1 MQVYFDKENLIS
13 FLKERKDSRFKYCE
27 ETLLQHCHIF
37 MNFPKEELLEDS
49 DENEMIKDWMKS
61 CADGFDTVSWHWGCV
76 FPLRPIK
83 SNVAKTFTPLQHS
96 AVYLI
101 NDEKLSLLKDKHQY
115 LVSNFGE
122 ELEVLAQLWFDDRQY
137 TKNVFPELDSWAKLM
152 DYQSPCSDI
161 IICDQYIIKNESLL
175 DFNLYKLLLQLCY
188 SSTQSKMNIVIF
200 TLKES
205 NGCQCVD
212 CSILKNKIQQILEEK
227 TGLKPNVAIITGSSK
242 KLGEHD
248 RTIFTNYK
256 LYNSGDSFNYFNSK
270 GEIITDGRFFYVH
283 SLVSKDNKMTACLFL
298 KDMQK
303 LYDNIKNT
311 APDNIY
317 KESACKCNYLVL

>member
-1 MQVYFDKENLIS
+1 MQVYFDKENLVS

-27 ETLLQHCHIF
+27 ETLLNHCHIF

-49 DENEMIKDWMKS
+49 DENEIIKDWMKS
-61 CADGFDTVSWHWGCV
+61 CTDGFDTESWHWGCV

-115 LVSNFGE
+115 LVSDFGE
-122 ELEVLAQLWFDDRQY
+122 EIEVLAQLWFDDRQY
-137 TKNVFPELDSWAKLM
+137 TKNIFPKLDSWAKLM

-161 IICDQYIIKNESLL
+161 IICDQYIIMNENLL
-175 DFNLYKLLLQLCY
+175 DFNLYELLLQLCY
-188 SSTQSKMNIVIF
+188 SSAQSKMNIVIF

-205 NGCQCVD
+205 NGRRCVD

-227 TGLKPNVAIITGSSK
+227 TGLKPNVAIITGSSQ

-256 LYNSGDSFNYFNSK
+256 LYNSGDSFNYFDSK
-270 GEIITDGRFFYVH
+270 GSKITDGRFFHVH
-283 SLVSKDNKMTACLFL
+283 SLVSKDNESTACLFL
-298 KDMQK
+298 KDMQI
-303 LYDNIKNT
+303 LYQ
-311 APDNIY
+311 
-317 KESACKCNYLVL
+317 

>member
-27 ETLLQHCHIF
+27 ETLLHHCHIF
-37 MNFPKEELLEDS
+37 MNFPKDELLEDS

-115 LVSNFGE
+115 LVSDFGE
-122 ELEVLAQLWFDDRQY
+122 EIEVLAQLWFDDRQY
-137 TKNVFPELDSWAKLM
+137 TKNIFPKLDSWAKLM

-161 IICDQYIIKNESLL
+161 IICDQYIIMNENLL
-175 DFNLYKLLLQLCY
+175 DFNLYELLLQLCY
-188 SSTQSKMNIVIF
+188 SSAQSKMNIVIF

-205 NGCQCVD
+205 NGRRCVD
-212 CSILKNKIQQILEEK
+212 CSILKNKIQKILEEK
-227 TGLKPNVAIITGSSK
+227 TGLKPNVAIITGSSQ

-256 LYNSGDSFNYFNSK
+256 LYNSGDSFNYFDSK
-270 GEIITDGRFFYVH
+270 GSKITDGRFFHVH
-283 SLVSKDNKMTACLFL
+283 SLVSKDNESTACLFL
-298 KDMQK
+298 KDMQI

-317 KESACKCNYLVL
+317 KETACKCNYLVL

>member
-1 MQVYFDKENLIS
+1 
-13 FLKERKDSRFKYCE
+13 
-27 ETLLQHCHIF
+27 
-37 MNFPKEELLEDS
+37 MNFPKDELLEDS

-61 CADGFDTVSWHWGCV
+61 CTDGFDTVSWNWGCV

-205 NGCQCVD
+205 KGCQCVD
-212 CSILKNKIQQILEEK
+212 CSILKNKIQQILEER
-227 TGLKPNVAIITGSSK
+227 TGLKPNVAIITGSSQ

>member
-1 MQVYFDKENLIS
+1 MQVYFDKENLVS

-27 ETLLQHCHIF
+27 ETLLNHCHIF

-61 CADGFDTVSWHWGCV
+61 CTDGFDTESWHWGCV

-115 LVSNFGE
+115 LVSDFGE
-122 ELEVLAQLWFDDRQY
+122 EIEVLAQLWFDDRQY
-137 TKNVFPELDSWAKLM
+137 TKNIFPILDSWAKLM

-161 IICDQYIIKNESLL
+161 IICDQYIIMNENLL
-175 DFNLYKLLLQLCY
+175 DFNLYELLLQLCY
-188 SSTQSKMNIVIF
+188 SSAQSKMNIVIF

-205 NGCQCVD
+205 NGRRCVD
-212 CSILKNKIQQILEEK
+212 CSILKNKIQKILEEK
-227 TGLKPNVAIITGSSK
+227 TGLKPNVAIITGSSQ

-256 LYNSGDSFNYFNSK
+256 LYNSGDSFNYFDSK
-270 GEIITDGRFFYVH
+270 GSKITDGRFFHVH
-283 SLVSKDNKMTACLFL
+283 SLVSKDNESTACHFL
-298 KDMQK
+298 KDMQI

-317 KESACKCNYLVL
+317 KETACKCNYLVL

>member
-13 FLKERKDSRFKYCE
+13 FLRERKDSRFKYCE

-61 CADGFDTVSWHWGCV
+61 CTDGFDTEPWHWGCV

-161 IICDQYIIKNESLL
+161 IICDQYIITI
-175 DFNLYKLLLQLCY
+175 LC
-188 SSTQSKMNIVIF
+188 
-200 TLKES
+200 
-205 NGCQCVD
+205 
-212 CSILKNKIQQILEEK
+212 
-227 TGLKPNVAIITGSSK
+227 
-242 KLGEHD
+242 
-248 RTIFTNYK
+248 
-256 LYNSGDSFNYFNSK
+256 
-270 GEIITDGRFFYVH
+270 
-283 SLVSKDNKMTACLFL
+283 
-298 KDMQK
+298 
-303 LYDNIKNT
+303 
-311 APDNIY
+311 
-317 KESACKCNYLVL
+317 

>member
-1 MQVYFDKENLIS
+1 
-13 FLKERKDSRFKYCE
+13 
-27 ETLLQHCHIF
+27 
-37 MNFPKEELLEDS
+37 MNFPKDELLEDS

-61 CADGFDTVSWHWGCV
+61 CTDGFDTVSWNWGCV

-212 CSILKNKIQQILEEK
+212 CSILKK
-227 TGLKPNVAIITGSSK
+227 
-242 KLGEHD
+242 
-248 RTIFTNYK
+248 
-256 LYNSGDSFNYFNSK
+256 
-270 GEIITDGRFFYVH
+270 
-283 SLVSKDNKMTACLFL
+283 
-298 KDMQK
+298 
-303 LYDNIKNT
+303 
-311 APDNIY
+311 
-317 KESACKCNYLVL
+317 

>member
-1 MQVYFDKENLIS
+1 
-13 FLKERKDSRFKYCE
+13 
-27 ETLLQHCHIF
+27 
-37 MNFPKEELLEDS
+37 MNFPKDELLEDS

-61 CADGFDTVSWHWGCV
+61 CTDGFDTESWHWGCV

-115 LVSNFGE
+115 LVSDFGE
-122 ELEVLAQLWFDDRQY
+122 EIEVLAQLWFDDRQY
-137 TKNVFPELDSWAKLM
+137 TKNIFPKLDSWAKLM

-161 IICDQYIIKNESLL
+161 IICDQYIIMNENLL
-175 DFNLYKLLLQLCY
+175 DFNLYELLLQLCY
-188 SSTQSKMNIVIF
+188 SSAQSKMNIVIF

-205 NGCQCVD
+205 NGRRCVD

-227 TGLKPNVAIITGSSK
+227 TGLKPNVAIITGSSQ

-256 LYNSGDSFNYFNSK
+256 LYNSGDSFNYFDSK
-270 GEIITDGRFFYVH
+270 GSKITDGRFFHVH
-283 SLVSKDNKMTACLFL
+283 SLVSKDNESTACLFL
-298 KDMQK
+298 KDMQI

-317 KESACKCNYLVL
+317 KETACKCNYLVL

>member
-27 ETLLQHCHIF
+27 ETLLNHCHIF

-61 CADGFDTVSWHWGCV
+61 CTDGFDTETWHWGCF

-115 LVSNFGE
+115 LVSDLGK

-137 TKNVFPELDSWAKLM
+137 TKNIFPELNNWSKLM

-200 TLKES
+200 TLKEF
-205 NGCQCVD
+205 NGCRSVD
-212 CSILKNKIQQILEEK
+212 CSIIKNKIQQILEEK
-227 TGLKPNVAIITGSSK
+227 TGLKPNVAIITGSSQ

-270 GEIITDGRFFYVH
+270 GEIITKGRFFHVY
-283 SLVSKDNKMTACLFL
+283 SLVSKDNKVTACLFL
-298 KDMQK
+298 KDMQI

-317 KESACKCNYLVL
+317 KGTACKCNYLVL

>member
-1 MQVYFDKENLIS
+1 MD
-13 FLKERKDSRFKYCE
+13 
-27 ETLLQHCHIF
+27 
-37 MNFPKEELLEDS
+37 
-49 DENEMIKDWMKS
+49 KS
-61 CADGFDTVSWHWGCV
+61 CTDGFDTEPWHWGCV

-200 TLKES
+200 TLKET

-227 TGLKPNVAIITGSSK
+227 TGLKPNVAIITGSSQ

-256 LYNSGDSFNYFNSK
+256 LYNSGDSFNYFDSK
-270 GEIITDGRFFYVH
+270 GSKITDGRFFHVH
-283 SLVSKDNKMTACLFL
+283 SLVSKDNESTACLFL
-298 KDMQK
+298 KDMQI

-317 KESACKCNYLVL
+317 KETACKCNYLVL

>member
-13 FLKERKDSRFKYCE
+13 FLRERKDSRFKYCE

-61 CADGFDTVSWHWGCV
+61 CTDGFDTEPWHWGCV

-256 LYNSGDSFNYFNSK
+256 LYNSGDSFNYFNT
-270 GEIITDGRFFYVH
+270 I
-283 SLVSKDNKMTACLFL
+283 LC
-298 KDMQK
+298 
-303 LYDNIKNT
+303 
-311 APDNIY
+311 
-317 KESACKCNYLVL
+317 

>member
-1 MQVYFDKENLIS
+1 
-13 FLKERKDSRFKYCE
+13 
-27 ETLLQHCHIF
+27 

-61 CADGFDTVSWHWGCV
+61 CTDGFDTESWHWGCV

-115 LVSNFGE
+115 LVSDFGE
-122 ELEVLAQLWFDDRQY
+122 EIEVLAQLWFDDRQY
-137 TKNVFPELDSWAKLM
+137 TKNIFPILDSWAKLM

-161 IICDQYIIKNESLL
+161 IICDQYIIMNENLL
-175 DFNLYKLLLQLCY
+175 DFNLYELLLQLCY
-188 SSTQSKMNIVIF
+188 SSAQSKMNIVIF

-205 NGCQCVD
+205 NGRRCVD
-212 CSILKNKIQQILEEK
+212 CNILKNKIQKILEEK
-227 TGLKPNVAIITGSSK
+227 TGLKPNVAIITGSSQ

-256 LYNSGDSFNYFNSK
+256 LYNSGDSFNYFDSK
-270 GEIITDGRFFYVH
+270 GSKITDGRFFHVH
-283 SLVSKDNKMTACLFL
+283 SLVSKDNESTACHFL
-298 KDMQK
+298 KDMQI

-317 KESACKCNYLVL
+317 KETACKCNYLVL